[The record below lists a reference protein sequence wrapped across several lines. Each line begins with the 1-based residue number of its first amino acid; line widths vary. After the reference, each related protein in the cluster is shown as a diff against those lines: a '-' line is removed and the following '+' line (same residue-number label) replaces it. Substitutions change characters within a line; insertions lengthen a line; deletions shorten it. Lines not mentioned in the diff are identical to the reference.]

1 MIDIIFMFFVSI
13 ITLLVMVAIIG
24 IFLFLPLIFKY
35 GWMIYV
41 IYLVLAI
48 LAFFSDHNNGDKNE

>member
-1 MIDIIFMFFVSI
+1 MIDLIFAFFISI

-35 GWMIYV
+35 GWMVYV
-41 IYLVLAI
+41 VYLVLAI
-48 LAFFSDHNNGDKNE
+48 LAFFSDYNNGGKNE